1 MSNKYFDSANNPNR
15 AVPYEVARAEQ
26 INNTDD
32 LIEQGLNLVEA
43 DIIRAI
49 KLPEG
54 TAADQVITATPS
66 QRQNNLLG
74 FDAAGNATVVGG
86 DVAARQGK
94 VMAWDADGNVLL
106 RDYANDVTAPANQV
120 AQDKIDVV
128 QLKVD
133 TQAIKDSA
141 VSETTA
147 IRDTAL
153 AHRNEALQFR
163 NEAEVFKNQAGA
175 LAAGDI
181 IDDSVAVSDM
191 TWSSQKLSQFA
202 TDTQQE
208 ANDLSNNLTALVAN
222 SANSVFYTSLF
233 L

>member
-1 MSNKYFDSANNPNR
+1 
-15 AVPYEVARAEQ
+15 
-26 INNTDD
+26 
-32 LIEQGLNLVEA
+32 
-43 DIIRAI
+43 
-49 KLPEG
+49 
-54 TAADQVITATPS
+54 
-66 QRQNNLLG
+66 
-74 FDAAGNATVVGG
+74 
-86 DVAARQGK
+86 
-94 VMAWDADGNVLL
+94 MAWDADGNVLL

-202 TDTQQE
+202 TNTQQE